1 MSRKAT
7 LTRRRHSG
15 APGLAAAS
23 PTAIVV
29 VVLLLALPAAA
40 GAQDRRWGLS
50 VWGLSYH
57 VDRSV
62 DYNEDNWGLGV
73 RYYLKPNRFFVEAD
87 ALRNSNRGL
96 VLPLS
101 AGAEF
106 RMAPLPAGCKLF
118 AVAALTLAYYQYPNR
133 HTTDVKFGPV
143 PGVAIGCGRVKTNIM
158 AVLRKS
164 SEPLAAITA
173 SLTIMF

>member
-1 MSRKAT
+1 M
-7 LTRRRHSG
+7 RR
-15 APGLAAAS
+15 ALFVVAVAA
-23 PTAIVV
+23 
-29 VVLLLALPAAA
+29 ALPATAS
-40 GAQDRRWGLS
+40 AQGQWGVS
-50 VWGLSYH
+50 IWGLSYH

-62 DYNEDNWGLGV
+62 DYNEDNWGLGL
-73 RYYLKPNRFFVEAD
+73 RYYFKRDKYFVEAD

-106 RMAPLPAGCKLF
+106 RLAPLPAACKLF

-133 HTTDVKFGPV
+133 DTTDVKFGPV
-143 PGVAIGCGRVKTNIM
+143 PGVTIGCGHVKANAI

-164 SEPLAAITA
+164 SEPLAALAA
-173 SLTIMF
+173 SVTILF

>member
-1 MSRKAT
+1 VRAAGRLLLT
-7 LTRRRHSG
+7 L
-15 APGLAAAS
+15 
-23 PTAIVV
+23 IVV
-29 VVLLLALPAAA
+29 CGLPASANA
-40 GAQDRRWGLS
+40 GEGLWGIA

-57 VDRSV
+57 VNRSV
-62 DYNEDNWGLGV
+62 DYNEDNWGLGL
-73 RYYLKPNRFFVEAD
+73 RYYLKPDKYFVEVD

-133 HTTDVKFGPV
+133 NTTDIKLGPV
-143 PGVAIGCGRVKTNIM
+143 PGVAVGCGHVKGNVM

-164 SEPLAAITA
+164 SEPLAALTA
-173 SLTIMF
+173 SVTIVF

>member
-1 MSRKAT
+1 VKRA
-7 LTRRRHSG
+7 L
-15 APGLAAAS
+15 L
-23 PTAIVV
+23 VV
-29 VVLLLALPAAA
+29 AVVAALPATAS
-40 GAQDRRWGLS
+40 AQGQWGVS
-50 VWGLSYH
+50 IWGLSYH

-62 DYNEDNWGLGV
+62 DYNEDNWGLGL
-73 RYYLKPNRFFVEAD
+73 RYYFKPDKYFVEVD

-106 RMAPLPAGCKLF
+106 RIAPLPAGCKLF

-133 HTTDVKFGPV
+133 DTTDLKFGPV
-143 PGVAIGCGRVKTNIM
+143 PGVAIGCGHVKGNVM

-164 SEPLAAITA
+164 SEPLAALTA
-173 SLTIMF
+173 SVTIVF

>member
-1 MSRKAT
+1 M
-7 LTRRRHSG
+7 RR
-15 APGLAAAS
+15 
-23 PTAIVV
+23 
-29 VVLLLALPAAA
+29 LLLALALLAALPSSLRA
-40 GAQDRRWGLS
+40 EGPWGIS

-73 RYYLKPNRFFVEAD
+73 RYYARRDRFFVEFD

-106 RMAPLPAGCKLF
+106 RIAPLPAGCTLF

-133 HTTDVKFGPV
+133 HTSEIKLGPV
-143 PGVAIGCGRVKTNIM
+143 PGVSVGCGHLRTNVM

-164 SEPLAAITA
+164 SEPLAALTA
-173 SLTIMF
+173 SLTIVF

>member
-1 MSRKAT
+1 VR
-7 LTRRRHSG
+7 LTS
-15 APGLAAAS
+15 
-23 PTAIVV
+23 AIVL
-29 VVLLLALPAAA
+29 VLLLALPAAA
-40 GAQDRRWGLS
+40 GADDQRWGLS
-50 VWGLSYH
+50 LWGLSYH

-62 DYNEDNWGLGV
+62 DYNEDNWGLGI
-73 RYYLKPNRFFVEAD
+73 RYYLKPHRFFLEGD

-106 RMAPLPAGCKLF
+106 RIAPLPAGCSVS

-133 HTTDVKFGPV
+133 NTTDIKFGPV
-143 PGVAIGCGRVKTNIM
+143 PGVTIGCGRIKTNVM